1 MSNMLCCVSVHVSCP
16 PCECPTEGEFRRDK
30 TGGRWGEVGRR
41 EERDWRPQW
50 KRGADQYIQ
59 VTTCESCLLRASMRS
74 GQLLLEGSR
83 EGGGCSGFANCRL
96 VGQLRAAAAAENC
109 RCCTR
114 AGSSS
119 GQGLS
124 QFLRGLMRKPRAAP
138 LNRKMNR
145 NVK

>member
-1 MSNMLCCVSVHVSCP
+1 MSNMLCCVTVHVSCP

-83 EGGGCSGFANCRL
+83 EGGAAQDLQTADLLDNCVL
-96 VGQLRAAAAAENC
+96 LLLLRTVAVAPELDPLAAKVSV
-109 RCCTR
+109 
-114 AGSSS
+114 SS
-119 GQGLS
+119 
-124 QFLRGLMRKPRAAP
+124 
-138 LNRKMNR
+138 
-145 NVK
+145 